1 MQQFTTMVPSSALVE
16 LIRNSI
22 EAVSGRRVKEFA
34 QGISKFHRIQASPEY
49 HEALEYVKGVLDE
62 FEIESK
68 VYAYPGD
75 GETLYGGG
83 WPAPIGWSVKDA
95 ELWVKEPKEEL
106 ISKFVD
112 HPTMV
117 IAHCRPT
124 NGWEEAEVVNVGS
137 GILDEEY
144 PVDVEGKLVLATGR
158 VGWVHRMAVVER
170 GAKGLIYY
178 NETSP
183 ADAYPYTGLW
193 PLKKEIKSL
202 GVAFSIS
209 RKWANKLK
217 SEMRSSKVVL
227 RYKVDSEFFDG
238 NLEVLEA
245 RIPGESDRDIL
256 LVGHLCHPKPGGHDN
271 ASGSACLMEI
281 AIALK
286 KLVEDGR
293 ITPKFGFRL
302 WWVPEFYGTIAH
314 LSSHNELVNQLVAL
328 LNLDMVGASQ
338 EKTGGHL
345 AVIGFPFFS
354 PSFMP
359 LLTFGMM
366 ERVMASL
373 APKGLK
379 LFMEKY
385 ADGSDHHVFADPEV
399 GVPQTAIGEWVDKFY
414 HTDMD
419 FADNLDL
426 IALSVVSS
434 ASVATVALL
443 SSFVSNKIDSE
454 FLIKYISIM
463 AVRQGFREIFDLLG
477 EDKQYSSNRAWI
489 LPDAYRRA
497 VFSLN
502 KILRS
507 EFGDSI
513 DKAAESVFSKL
524 MDGVRESG
532 IPRPEA
538 KKKVG
543 LIYSRNKVCP
553 LHRRRFIAALPKDR
567 GRQYLLRGDL
577 AEIAD
582 ALYFVLDGRRDLSD
596 AWRLV
601 ASEVKGCKWEDFM
614 SIADDLEKA
623 GWISKST

>member
-1 MQQFTTMVPSSALVE
+1 MSPFSNFSDIIKSSTK
-16 LIRNSI
+16 I
-22 EAVSGRRVKEFA
+22 VSGRRVKEFA
-34 QGISKFHRIQASPEY
+34 QIISKFHRIQASPGY
-49 HEALEYVKGVLDE
+49 HEALEYVKEVLDE
-62 FEIESK
+62 VGVETK
-68 VYAYPGD
+68 VYAYPAD

-83 WPAPIGWSVKDA
+83 WPAPIGWTVKDA
-95 ELWVKEPKEEL
+95 ELWLKEPKEEL
-106 ISKFVD
+106 ISKFID

-117 IAHCRPT
+117 VAHCRPT

-137 GILDEEY
+137 GIIDEEY
-144 PVDVEGKLVLATGR
+144 PADVEGKLVLATGR

-170 GAKGLIYY
+170 GARGLLYY

-245 RIPGESDRDIL
+245 RIPGESGRDIL

-286 KLVEDGR
+286 KLVESGR
-293 ITPKFGFRL
+293 IAPNFGFRL

-314 LSSHNELVNQLVAL
+314 LSSHDELVNRLVAL

-338 EKTGGHL
+338 ERTGGHL

-366 ERVMASL
+366 ELVMASL

-399 GVPQTAIGEWVDKFY
+399 GVPQTAIGEWVDRFY

-426 IALSVVSS
+426 VALSIVSS

-443 SSFVSNKIDSE
+443 SSFATDKGTSE
-454 FLIKYISIM
+454 LLVKYISIM
-463 AVRQGFREIFDLLG
+463 AVRQGFREISDLFG
-477 EDKQYSSNRAWI
+477 EEKQYSSNRAWI
-489 LPDAYRRA
+489 LPNAYRRA
-497 VFSLN
+497 VLSLN
-502 KILRS
+502 RVLRGELGS
-507 EFGDSI
+507 SI

-532 IPRPEA
+532 IPRPEE

-543 LIYSRNKVCP
+543 LVYSRNKACP
-553 LHRRRFIAALPKDR
+553 LHRRRFIATLPKDR

-582 ALYFVLDGRRDLSD
+582 TLYFVLDGKRDLSD
-596 AWRLV
+596 AWKLV
-601 ASEVKGCKWEDFM
+601 ASEVKGCKWDDFM
-614 SIADDLEKA
+614 SIAEDLEKA
-623 GWISKST
+623 GWISRST